1 MSIVSPMATVFE
13 IVEARRWMCGRMT
26 RMLRAEHQSAA
37 IRLGL
42 DVHRGLRDMYDRSP
56 FFRKAWLIDGH
67 LSALGGATGSAL
79 SPASFVWIALSERA
93 TRYPVAIIKEARRQ
107 LAELMQTKQELTTT
121 IIDGD
126 EAAKR
131 LVVFLGWHV
140 NDTGEGAMAETRY
153 GRKRLTAFIDHEAPR
168 LRFGNGSAIP
178 LGYHSPYEGRA

>member
-1 MSIVSPMATVFE
+1 MSIVSPMATTFE
-13 IVEARRWMCGRMT
+13 IVEARRWMCGRLT
-26 RMLRAEHQSAA
+26 RMLRAEHASAA

-42 DVHRGLRDMYDRSP
+42 DVHRGLRGMYDQSP
-56 FFRKAWLIDGH
+56 FFRKGWLIDGH
-67 LSALGGATGSAL
+67 LAALGGATGSAL
-79 SPASFVWIALSERA
+79 SPASFVWVALSERA

-107 LAELMQTKQELTTT
+107 LAELMLTKQELTTT

-140 NDTGEGAMAETRY
+140 EDEGQGAAAETRY

-168 LRFGNGSAIP
+168 LRFGGGSAIRMS
-178 LGYHSPYEGRA
+178 YHAAYEGRA